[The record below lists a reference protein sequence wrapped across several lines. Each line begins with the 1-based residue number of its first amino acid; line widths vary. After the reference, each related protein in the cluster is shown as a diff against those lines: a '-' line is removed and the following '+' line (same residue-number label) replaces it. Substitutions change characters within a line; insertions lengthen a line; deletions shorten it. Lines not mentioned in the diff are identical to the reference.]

1 MISCRVQHFLWYIVI
16 GLHVCQASQ
25 GTLLEQ
31 MSFLKNVSTMWKS
44 MNNCNFLTSEEFNGT
59 SFEGSMPA
67 CCNHDTSCWL
77 SNCHWH
83 FIFQAHLVTAIST
96 QHHVR
101 VICPRRIWCR
111 LFILS
116 PLALDNNKDRDCI
129 NRYHKWSVSILIDS
143 CFSKSSWECK
153 IWALISIHLLTK
165 QHFYNQNKRTSNNN
179 YYAFY
184 MCLESL
190 WYASTDM
197 YDKTKNYHWNIP
209 IASLLLQL

>member
-1 MISCRVQHFLWYIVI
+1 MLVQCGNPWTTAISWLVKNLMAQALRAACQLVVI
-16 GLHVCQASQ
+16 TTHHVGLA
-25 GTLLEQ
+25 TA
-31 MSFLKNVSTMWKS
+31 T
-44 MNNCNFLTSEEFNGT
+44 
-59 SFEGSMPA
+59 
-67 CCNHDTSCWL
+67 
-77 SNCHWH
+77 
-83 FIFQAHLVTAIST
+83 FQAHLVTAIST

-116 PLALDNNKDRDCI
+116 PLTLDNNKDRDCI

-165 QHFYNQNKRTSNNN
+165 QHFYNQNKRTSN
-179 YYAFY
+179 YAFY